1 MLTSLQVCF
10 NAVAPLF
17 LIMALGY
24 GAKCLGAISVD
35 AVPSLNK
42 LAFRYFMPVMLFR
55 NLYDSSLSHAVQPR
69 LLLFAVAAV
78 LAMYGLSMAL
88 VLPTEKDPEKQGV
101 NIQGMYRSNL
111 AIIGLPLAK
120 ALVPGADMGPVAM
133 LAAVIVPLF
142 NVLAVITLT
151 VFRGEKLRPARLLRM
166 ILTNPLII
174 GSAVGLLFLAV
185 DWRLPAALEAAVD
198 QVADMTSPLLL
209 FLLGAFFRFSGLQRY
224 RRDILLVSFVRLIV
238 MPGILLTTAYQRVCQ
253 RHGHRLLHHDPADGR
268 RFGAG
273 RRHRGGHQ
281 RPVHRHHVRLVAA
294 VPAAGCVLIRRCR
307 NAVIRPPYSSVIPS
321 Q

>member
-88 VLPTEKDPEKQGV
+88 VLSTEKDPEKQGV
-101 NIQGMYRSNL
+101 KIQGMYRSNL

-209 FLLGAFFRFSGLQRY
+209 FLLGAFFRFSGLQ
-224 RRDILLVSFVRLIV
+224 LVSFVRLIV
-238 MPGILLTTAYQRVCQ
+238 MPGILLTTAY
-253 RHGHRLLHHDPADGR
+253 LLGIRDTGFAGLISVFASATAIASFTMTQQMGGDSELAGDIVVATSALCIVTM
-268 RFGAG
+268 FGWSLLFRQLGAF
-273 RRHRGGHQ
+273 
-281 RPVHRHHVRLVAA
+281 
-294 VPAAGCVLIRRCR
+294 
-307 NAVIRPPYSSVIPS
+307 
-321 Q
+321 

>member
-55 NLYDSSLSHAVQPR
+55 NLYGSSLSHAVQR

-88 VLPTEKDPEKQGV
+88 VLSTEKDPEKQGV
-101 NIQGMYRSNL
+101 KIQGMYRSNL

-185 DWRLPAALEAAVD
+185 DWRLPAALEAA
-198 QVADMTSPLLL
+198 L
-209 FLLGAFFRFSGLQRY
+209 
-224 RRDILLVSFVRLIV
+224 
-238 MPGILLTTAYQRVCQ
+238 
-253 RHGHRLLHHDPADGR
+253 DPAAEALNAPVEIQKRPHG
-268 RFGAG
+268 GAE
-273 RRHRGGHQ
+273 
-281 RPVHRHHVRLVAA
+281 HH
-294 VPAAGCVLIRRCR
+294 
-307 NAVIRPPYSSVIPS
+307 
-321 Q
+321 

>member
-1 MLTSLQVCF
+1 M
-10 NAVAPLF
+10 
-17 LIMALGY
+17 
-24 GAKCLGAISVD
+24 
-35 AVPSLNK
+35 
-42 LAFRYFMPVMLFR
+42 
-55 NLYDSSLSHAVQPR
+55 QPR

-88 VLPTEKDPEKQGV
+88 VLSTEKDPEKQGV
-101 NIQGMYRSNL
+101 KIQGMYRSNL

-238 MPGILLTTAYQRVCQ
+238 MPGILLTTAY
-253 RHGHRLLHHDPADGR
+253 LLGIRDTGFAGLISVFASATAIASFTMTQQMGGDSELAGDIVVATSALCIVTM
-268 RFGAG
+268 FGWSLLFRQLGAF
-273 RRHRGGHQ
+273 
-281 RPVHRHHVRLVAA
+281 
-294 VPAAGCVLIRRCR
+294 
-307 NAVIRPPYSSVIPS
+307 
-321 Q
+321 

>member
-69 LLLFAVAAV
+69 LLLFRGT
-78 LAMYGLSMAL
+78 LLSMAL
-88 VLPTEKDPEKQGV
+88 VLSTEKDPEKQGV
-101 NIQGMYRSNL
+101 KIQGMYRSNL

-185 DWRLPAALEAAVD
+185 DWRLPAALEAAVE

-238 MPGILLTTAYQRVCQ
+238 MPGILLTTAY
-253 RHGHRLLHHDPADGR
+253 LLGIRDTGFAGLISVFASATAIASFTMTQQMGGDSELAGDIVVATSALCIVTM
-268 RFGAG
+268 FGWSLLFRQLGAF
-273 RRHRGGHQ
+273 
-281 RPVHRHHVRLVAA
+281 
-294 VPAAGCVLIRRCR
+294 
-307 NAVIRPPYSSVIPS
+307 
-321 Q
+321 

>member
-10 NAVAPLF
+10 NAVVPLF

-88 VLPTEKDPEKQGV
+88 VLSTEKDPEKQGV
-101 NIQGMYRSNL
+101 KIQGMYRSNL

-174 GSAVGLLFLAV
+174 GSAVGLLFLAM

-238 MPGILLTTAYQRVCQ
+238 MPGILLTTAY
-253 RHGHRLLHHDPADGR
+253 LLGIRDTGFAGLISVFASATAIASFTMTQQMGGDSELAGDIVVATSALCIVTM
-268 RFGAG
+268 FGWSLLFRQLGAF
-273 RRHRGGHQ
+273 
-281 RPVHRHHVRLVAA
+281 
-294 VPAAGCVLIRRCR
+294 
-307 NAVIRPPYSSVIPS
+307 
-321 Q
+321 